1 MADTVL
7 TFPLLCFWQYC
18 LYILSSVFIAVL
30 PISFI
35 PYIHWRAALIFRTL
49 CLWLYEVL
57 ARIRSFYS
65 MLAQEFIYDLRDNNE
80 QGPTLTGTKITA

>member
-1 MADTVL
+1 MADTAL
-7 TFPLLCFWQYC
+7 IFPLLCFWQYC

-35 PYIHWRAALIFRTL
+35 PYIHWRATLIFRTL

-57 ARIRSFYS
+57 APIRSFYS
-65 MLAQEFIYDLRDNNE
+65 MLTWEFIYDLRDNIE
-80 QGPTLTGTKITA
+80 QGPTLTGRKITA